1 VEKDISRVSIGQDV
15 DLKLDAWPDRKFTG
29 TVARVFPYVDQ
40 ATRTNTV
47 EVMVPNPRGED
58 GARLLKPGMF
68 GTASLVVE
76 RRQGVVTV
84 PESAL
89 LIDNKLVARQQ
100 AGQLLRKAFVVDS
113 EGLAREKVLVLGAR
127 EGDRWEIVDGLAAG
141 ESLVVRGQ
149 HGLKDGMKVKI
160 VEDGKAPAAEA
171 PATQAPAAEAPAAN
185 VDAGSDRPAQAASA
199 TTN

>member
-1 VEKDISRVSIGQDV
+1 
-15 DLKLDAWPDRKFTG
+15 
-29 TVARVFPYVDQ
+29 
-40 ATRTNTV
+40 
-47 EVMVPNPRGED
+47 M
-58 GARLLKPGMF
+58 
-68 GTASLVVE
+68 
-76 RRQGVVTV
+76 
-84 PESAL
+84 
-89 LIDNKLVARQQ
+89 
-100 AGQLLRKAFVVDS
+100 VDS

-149 HGLKDGMKVKI
+149 HGLEDGMKVKI